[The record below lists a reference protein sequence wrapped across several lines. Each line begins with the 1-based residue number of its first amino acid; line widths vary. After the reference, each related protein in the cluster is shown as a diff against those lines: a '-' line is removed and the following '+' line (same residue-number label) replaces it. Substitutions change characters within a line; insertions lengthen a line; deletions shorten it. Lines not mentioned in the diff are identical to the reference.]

1 MIPCVLELTPDELLS
16 TTRAVRKRL
25 DLERPVE
32 REVLEECLRLA
43 QQAPTGSYAQDW
55 HFVVV
60 TDPDLRAGLAELWR
74 PAARSTCAARST
86 RPGGGARA

>member
-32 REVLEECLRLA
+32 RDVLEECLRLA
-43 QQAPTGSYAQDW
+43 QQAPTGSYAQNW
-55 HFVVV
+55 HFLVV
-60 TDPDLRAGLAELWR
+60 TDPELRAGLADLWR
-74 PAARSTCAARST
+74 Q
-86 RPGGGARA
+86 GAREVPRRRRRRRRRSPG